1 MQSWVPGQRG
11 EKVHPNCQP
20 TMSEM
25 GSCGG
30 HSGGPEVCHG
40 QDAAR
45 TVTGHLTG
53 TAPPPGCRHHSLPP
67 CGLAAD
73 SALGSAATLA
83 SLRGKPSD
91 QGGFR
96 RVHPAAVCVSEAP
109 RLRHASGC
117 PAPRRGSVSVSGKQE
132 YINDQG
138 IIT

>member
-30 HSGGPEVCHG
+30 RSGGPEVCHG
-40 QDAAR
+40 RDAAR

-53 TAPPPGCRHHSLPP
+53 TAPPSGCRHHSLPP
-67 CGLAAD
+67 CGLAAH

-83 SLRGKPSD
+83 SLQGKPSD
-91 QGGFR
+91 QAGSGESIPLR
-96 RVHPAAVCVSEAP
+96 CVYQKLHVFAMPPGAQHLAEA
-109 RLRHASGC
+109 
-117 PAPRRGSVSVSGKQE
+117 Q
-132 YINDQG
+132 
-138 IIT
+138 